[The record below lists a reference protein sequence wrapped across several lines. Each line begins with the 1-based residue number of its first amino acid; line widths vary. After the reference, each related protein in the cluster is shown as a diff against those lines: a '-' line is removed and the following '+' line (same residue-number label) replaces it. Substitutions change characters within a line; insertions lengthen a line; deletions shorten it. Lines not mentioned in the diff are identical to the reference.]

1 MAVYLSV
8 TFALLKDNGRLI
20 VVPCFVG
27 SPKSPDPN
35 LSFIEI
41 ESRLREKIRV
51 NGGELRQVSYYSFI
65 VSCVIYNF
73 ILFITIHPILK
84 SIVPH

>member
-1 MAVYLSV
+1 MDASLTM
-8 TFALLKDNGRLI
+8 TFALVNDNDRLI
-20 VVPCFVG
+20 FVPCFVA

-51 NGGELRQVSYYSFI
+51 NAGELRQVSYI
-65 VSCVIYNF
+65 
-73 ILFITIHPILK
+73 
-84 SIVPH
+84 

>member
-1 MAVYLSV
+1 MDVYLTK
-8 TFALLKDNGRLI
+8 TFALVNDRDNDRLI
-20 VVPCFVG
+20 LVPCFVG

-51 NGGELRQVSYYSFI
+51 NAGELRQVSYISLESPFI
-65 VSCVIYNF
+65 C
-73 ILFITIHPILK
+73 
-84 SIVPH
+84 